1 MSNKGTEEKNYKTID
16 GYQFTLLHVIP
27 NGIRSVVSEGKDIC
41 IYVIRNDSLKLYL
54 ISHRIFSESDIC
66 TRSFSNFKNIL
77 EQNEGIVTT
86 ESEAL
91 MFAQI
96 LSMQSLISYQNNTIR
111 EMSRNFDKLKALN
124 ETILNENERILN
136 TLSAFWRCQEDLKRR

>member
-1 MSNKGTEEKNYKTID
+1 MLTIFLATASD
-16 GYQFTLLHVIP
+16 IKLSHVSYITKSVLFERQRFGYQYSKSNSSRSSFIVPILNVI
-27 NGIRSVVSEGKDIC
+27 N
-41 IYVIRNDSLKLYL
+41 
-54 ISHRIFSESDIC
+54 IFPF
-66 TRSFSNFKNIL
+66 FSNFKNIL

-91 MFAQI
+91 MFAQN